1 VIAPSDHFE
10 RFPAEIIKQEITG
23 NEPSHSSVPADRCP
37 DRRLL
42 YFRCMW
48 STPTEMQSTSENG
61 FECLAEVR
69 HEMVVKPPKSFKISL
84 GCREVCTTF

>member
-61 FECLAEVR
+61 FECLASTG
-69 HEMVVKPPKSFKISL
+69 EMSPANAVLERLAPIGFPA
-84 GCREVCTTF
+84 